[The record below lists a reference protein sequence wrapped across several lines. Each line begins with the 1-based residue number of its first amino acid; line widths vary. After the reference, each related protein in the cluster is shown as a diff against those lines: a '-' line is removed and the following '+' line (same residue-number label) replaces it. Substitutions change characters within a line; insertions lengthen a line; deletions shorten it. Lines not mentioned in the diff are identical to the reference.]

1 MKIKRFLAVIALI
14 LAAVLSLSSCD
25 VLLDILEPIFTP
37 DDNTPAYVDNLDEI
51 PEFSGNS
58 YVIVNNNVPFFEEDE
73 IVREHYEF
81 YSELDTLGRCGYA
94 MACLSQELMPKD
106 SEERGDINSVYPSG
120 WNQAEYDIVEGGW
133 LYNRSHLIGWQ
144 LTAENAN
151 RKNLITGT
159 RFMNSPGMV
168 LYENKVAD
176 YIKETTNHVMYR
188 VTPIYK
194 GTNLVASGVLME
206 ALSVED
212 NGDGVCFNVY
222 VYNNQPGIRINYAD
236 GSSKLD
242 DGVPFPDNS
251 GDVVLP
257 DGDGEVTYRINTVTG
272 KFHKTT
278 CTHANS
284 SNCVDSYL
292 TYEELAA
299 KGYAACKVCFEIKN

>member
-1 MKIKRFLAVIALI
+1 MMKTKRFLAIIALI
-14 LAAVLSLSSCD
+14 LVAVLSLSSCD
-25 VLLDILEPIFTP
+25 ALPDFLGSIFTP
-37 DDNTPAYVDNLDEI
+37 ENNAPAYVNNLDDI
-51 PEFSGNS
+51 PEFSGDS
-58 YVIVNNNVPFFEEDE
+58 YVIVNNNVPFFEEGE
-73 IVREHYEF
+73 IVNEAYEF

-94 MACLSQELMPKD
+94 MACLSQELMPKEG
-106 SEERGDINSVYPSG
+106 EERGDINSVTPSG
-120 WNQAEYDIVEGGW
+120 WNQAKYDIVESGW

-159 RFMNSPGMV
+159 RFMNSPGM
-168 LYENKVAD
+168 LYYENEVAD
-176 YIKETTNHVMYR
+176 YIKETNYHVMYR

-206 ALSVED
+206 AWSVED

-242 DGVPFPDNS
+242 DGVPFPDSS
-251 GDVVLP
+251 GDVIIP
-257 DGDGEVTYRINTVTG
+257 DGDGDVTYRINTATG

-278 CTHANS
+278 CTNANS

-292 TYEELAA
+292 TYEELVAEEYTPCGTCL
-299 KGYAACKVCFEIKN
+299 KS

>member
-1 MKIKRFLAVIALI
+1 MIKTKRLLATIALLLI
-14 LAAVLSLSSCD
+14 VVLSLSSCD
-25 VLLDILEPIFTP
+25 VLLDLIGPIFTP
-37 DDNTPAYVDNLDEI
+37 NDNTPAYVDNLDDI

-58 YVIVNNNVPFFEEDE
+58 YVIINNNHPFFEEDE
-73 IVREHYEF
+73 IVSEAYEF

-94 MACLSQELMPKD
+94 MACLSQELMPKKD
-106 SEERGDINSVYPSG
+106 EERGDINSVTPSG
-120 WNQAEYDIVEGGW
+120 WIQAKYDIVESGW

-159 RFMNSPGMV
+159 RFMNSPGM
-168 LYENKVAD
+168 LYYENQVAD
-176 YIKETTNHVMYR
+176 YIKETDNHVMYR
-188 VTPIYK
+188 ITPIYQ

-206 ALSVED
+206 AWSVED
-212 NGDGVCFNVY
+212 DGDGICFNVY
-222 VYNNQPGIRINYAD
+222 VYNCQPGIRINYAD

-251 GDVVLP
+251 GDVTLP
-257 DGDGEVTYRINTVTG
+257 DGDGDVTYRINTSTG

-284 SNCVDSYL
+284 TNCVDSYL
-292 TYEELAA
+292 TYEELVAEDYVPCGTCL
-299 KGYAACKVCFEIKN
+299 KE